1 MNFQQARN
9 AWAEVTDRLDFAL
22 QHAKRVAADPLPIN
36 TEDVSV
42 MKKRME
48 ELQRHLERLLRGLS

>member
-22 QHAKRVAADPLPIN
+22 QHAKRVAADPLHIN

-42 MKKRME
+42 MQKRME

>member
-1 MNFQQARN
+1 MNFQQARA

-36 TEDVSV
+36 TEDVTV
-42 MKKRME
+42 MQSRLA
-48 ELQRHLERLLRGLS
+48 ELQRLLDRLLRGSS

>member
-36 TEDVSV
+36 TEDVTV
-42 MKKRME
+42 MQSRLA
-48 ELQRHLERLLRGLS
+48 ELQRLLDRLLRGSS

>member
-1 MNFQQARN
+1 MNFQQART

-22 QHAKRVAADPLPIN
+22 QHATRVAADPLPID
-36 TEDVSV
+36 TEDVMV
-42 MKKRME
+42 MQKRLE